1 MIILYGFIVA
11 RGLRAALGSRD
22 PFGKLLAAG
31 LAFVFAIQVFAI
43 IGGVTRLLPLT
54 GLTTPFMSQGGS
66 SLVANWV
73 MIGLL
78 LLITHQV
85 RRPSVEPMADPVA
98 SLAGEATQVISAGS
112 LARPSAA
119 DAIADDETGPLP
131 AFADAPTGP
140 IPSVSP
146 DALTGPLPAVGPHA
160 ETDAEATT
168 SIRPTDGGVA

>member
-1 MIILYGFIVA
+1 MGQSK
-11 RGLRAALGSRD
+11 G
-22 PFGKLLAAG
+22 
-31 LAFVFAIQVFAI
+31 
-43 IGGVTRLLPLT
+43 
-54 GLTTPFMSQGGS
+54 
-66 SLVANWV
+66 
-73 MIGLL
+73 
-78 LLITHQV
+78 
-85 RRPSVEPMADPVA
+85 PMADPVA
-98 SLAGEATQVISAGS
+98 SLAGEATQVIAAGS

-168 SIRPTDGGVA
+168 SIRPTDGGAA